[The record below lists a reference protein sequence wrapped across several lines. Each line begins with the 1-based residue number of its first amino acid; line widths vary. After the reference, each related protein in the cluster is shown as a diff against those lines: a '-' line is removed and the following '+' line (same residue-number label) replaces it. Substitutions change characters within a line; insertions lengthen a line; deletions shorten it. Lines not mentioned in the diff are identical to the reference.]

1 MKSLVVVVVFALGL
15 SGQVYSQDEK
25 IGNDKATKPIELPE
39 VVIKSAGKDF
49 SIYLPDK
56 NPDQNVRALEEKF
69 VSYDLGKDY
78 EGYENYLVTM
88 ETKNGSLSAT
98 YNENGKLLSVVENY
112 KNVRLPS
119 AVIYS
124 IYKSFPGWKIVN
136 DKFLYSQED
145 GDISKK
151 QYNLKIKRNK
161 EVRNLVVNPQGDILK
176 GLD

>member
-1 MKSLVVVVVFALGL
+1 MKSLVVVLFALGL
-15 SGQVYSQDEK
+15 SSQVYSQDEK

>member
-1 MKSLVVVVVFALGL
+1 MKSLVVVVFALGL

-136 DKFLYSQED
+136 DKFLYTQED